1 MVCFVFIQGQ
11 VIQYPIIDE
20 SLSLL
25 NHIRQ
30 CQPTSLA
37 KSGSGQLNRINVYA
51 LADLDSGFS

>member
-1 MVCFVFIQGQ
+1 MACFVFIHGQ

-20 SLSLL
+20 PLSLL
-25 NHIRQ
+25 THIRP

-37 KSGSGQLNRINVYA
+37 TSGSGQLKHVNVHA